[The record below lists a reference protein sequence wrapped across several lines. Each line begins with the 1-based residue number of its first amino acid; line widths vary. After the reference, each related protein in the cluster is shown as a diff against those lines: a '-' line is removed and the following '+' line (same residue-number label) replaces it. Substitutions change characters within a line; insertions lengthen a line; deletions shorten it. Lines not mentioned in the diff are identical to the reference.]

1 MGINERIAE
10 LLVIKKIDQK
20 TLALEIGV
28 TPAAI
33 NKVIKGNGTPGSKVL
48 MSILSVY
55 SDISAEWLMR
65 GEGEVFR
72 NGESAGKV
80 QKTKSIVEEM
90 KDIKA
95 RLDKLEKPKK

>member
-10 LLVIKKIDQK
+10 LLVINKIDQK

-28 TPAAI
+28 TLAAI

-65 GEGEVFR
+65 GEGQVFR
-72 NGESAGKV
+72 SGESAEKV
-80 QKTKSIVEEM
+80 QKTKSIVEEV

-95 RLDKLEKPKK
+95 RLEYV